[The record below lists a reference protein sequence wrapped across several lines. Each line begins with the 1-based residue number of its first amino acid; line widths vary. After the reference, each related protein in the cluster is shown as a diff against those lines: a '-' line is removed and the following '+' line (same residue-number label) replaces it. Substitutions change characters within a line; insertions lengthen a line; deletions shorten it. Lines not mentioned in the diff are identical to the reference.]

1 MNKEEQSKSLLSYY
15 SGPYSGTERSK
26 AFVEIETE
34 KGGRMFVC
42 PFSIVA
48 IERDEKTGKGNL
60 IFKGWRTVKTAVP
73 FVELGMLLELAEKKI
88 PEKRKPDDVKPY
100 LGIVRR

>member
-88 PEKRKPDDVKPY
+88 PEKKKPDDVKPY
-100 LGIVRR
+100 PGIVRR